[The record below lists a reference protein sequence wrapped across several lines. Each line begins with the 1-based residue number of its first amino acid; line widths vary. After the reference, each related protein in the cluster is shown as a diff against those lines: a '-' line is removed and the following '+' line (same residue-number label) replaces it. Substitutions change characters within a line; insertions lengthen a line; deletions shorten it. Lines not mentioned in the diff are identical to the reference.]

1 MMPLNLAVPGEE
13 NVIRRLGGSPET
25 KRHLEDLGFNVGGTV
40 RLISVLNG
48 SVIVGV
54 RESRVAIDGDLA
66 RKILI

>member
-13 NVIRRLGGSPET
+13 NVIRKLGGSPET

-48 SVIVGV
+48 NVIVGV
-54 RESRVAIDGDLA
+54 KESRVAIDGDLA

>member
-13 NVIRRLGGSPET
+13 NVIRKLGGSPET